1 MKNKLIIKFKNQT
14 QILEILDD
22 GILVDLNTVSQK
34 VKYEIPFEDIEKG
47 NYIKK
52 GEPDKITI
60 RLYTSVFLNLFLIL
74 TLITVLNDAPTQA
87 IGIMFF
93 LMLIPFAFLIV
104 KSSQVYEE
112 KHLKSSKLLYF
123 IYTNKNK
130 NEVDNFIEQ
139 IYKAKVNYFR
149 KKYFLVDTVLPYQ
162 LQNERY
168 IWLYTNE
175 YIDENEYEVIKDDLD
190 KYFNFNINS
199 IE

>member
-1 MKNKLIIKFKNQT
+1 MENKLEIKFKNQT

-22 GILVDLNTVSQK
+22 GILVDLNTITQK
-34 VKYEIPFEDIEKG
+34 VKYEIPFEEIEKG
-47 NYIKK
+47 SYVKK
-52 GEPDKITI
+52 GDPDKITI

-74 TLITVLNDAPTQA
+74 TLVTVLNDAPKQA
-87 IGIMFF
+87 IGVMFF
-93 LMLIPFAFLIV
+93 LMLIPFVFLIV
-104 KSSQVYEE
+104 KNSQVYEE

-175 YIDENEYEVIKDDLD
+175 YIDENEYEVIKEDLD

>member
-130 NEVDNFIEQ
+130 NEVDNFIKE
-139 IYKAKVNYFR
+139 IYKAKVDYFR
-149 KKYFLVDTVLPYQ
+149 RKYFLIDPVLPYQ

>member
-149 KKYFLVDTVLPYQ
+149 KKYFLVDTVLQYQ

>member
-130 NEVDNFIEQ
+130 NEVDNFIKE
-139 IYKAKVNYFR
+139 IYKAKVDYFR
-149 KKYFLVDTVLPYQ
+149 RKYFLIDPVLPYQ

-175 YIDENEYEVIKDDLD
+175 YIDENEYEVIKEDLD

>member
-1 MKNKLIIKFKNQT
+1 MKNKLEIKFKNQK
-14 QILEILDD
+14 QVLEILDD

-34 VKYEIPFEDIEKG
+34 LKYEIPFEEIEKG
-47 NYIKK
+47 SFVKK

-74 TLITVLNDAPTQA
+74 TLITVLNDAPKKA
-87 IGIMFF
+87 IGLMFF
-93 LMLIPFAFLIV
+93 LMLIPFIFLIV
-104 KSSQVYEE
+104 KNSQVYEE

-130 NEVDNFIEQ
+130 NEVDNFIQQ
-139 IYKAKVNYFR
+139 IYEAKVNYFR
-149 KKYFLVDTVLPYQ
+149 RKYFLIDPVLPYHI
-162 LQNERY
+162 QNERY
-168 IWLYTNE
+168 IWLYTNK

-199 IE
+199 LE

>member
-1 MKNKLIIKFKNQT
+1 MKNKLEIKFKNQK
-14 QILEILDD
+14 QVLEILDD
-22 GILVDLNTVSQK
+22 GISVDLNTVSQK
-34 VKYEIPFEDIEKG
+34 LKYEIPFEEIEKG
-47 NYIKK
+47 SFLKK

-74 TLITVLNDAPTQA
+74 TLITVLNDAPKQA

-93 LMLIPFAFLIV
+93 LMLIPFIFLIV
-104 KSSQVYEE
+104 KNSQVYEE

-130 NEVDNFIEQ
+130 TEVDNFIEQ

-149 KKYFLVDTVLPYQ
+149 KKYFLIDPVLPYH

-168 IWLYTNE
+168 IWLYTNK

-199 IE
+199 LE